1 MLARKMTND
10 FFTLKG
16 QIVRKIQALN
26 GDSLSILTDKYEY
39 NLYHAQDC
47 CEYVRIVKIIGD
59 IDNILNEE
67 IIFAEEDGGA
77 NDPDWYTDYS
87 YYNDSHTWTKFVLGT
102 KNGNVEFWFLG
113 ESNGYYGESISI
125 KVEEIV

>member
-1 MLARKMTND
+1 MLIARKMTDD

-77 NDPDWYTDYS
+77 NDPDWATDYD
-87 YYNDSHTWTKFVLGT
+87 YDYSHTWTKFVLAT
-102 KNGNVEFWFLG
+102 KNANVEFWFLG
-113 ESNGYYGESISI
+113 ESNGYYCESISI

>member
-1 MLARKMTND
+1 MLIARKMTND

-77 NDPDWYTDYS
+77 KDPDWATDYN
-87 YYNDSHTWTKFVLGT
+87 YDDSHTWTKFVLAT
-102 KNGNVEFWFLG
+102 KNANVEFWFLG
-113 ESNGYYGESISI
+113 ESNGYYSESISI
-125 KVEEIV
+125 KIE

>member
-1 MLARKMTND
+1 MPLDKGKFSAIMFARKMTND

-77 NDPDWYTDYS
+77 NDPDWYIILDDILLLLS
-87 YYNDSHTWTKFVLGT
+87 
-102 KNGNVEFWFLG
+102 KNA
-113 ESNGYYGESISI
+113 I
-125 KVEEIV
+125 

>member
-1 MLARKMTND
+1 MTND

-26 GDSLSILTDKYEY
+26 GDSLYILTDKYKY

-47 CEYVRIVKIIGD
+47 CEYVRLVKVIGD

-77 NDPDWYTDYS
+77 NDPDWYSDN
-87 YYNDSHTWTKFVLGT
+87 YNDSHTWTKFVLGT
-102 KNGNVEFWFLG
+102 KNANVEFWFLG